1 MPERSCEASNLVDC
15 AYRTSTDHL
24 AEPYPKRHSG
34 VRFKKKALN
43 APVNHYNFLSA
54 SYVSERSQLMEQ
66 YQITSLSV
74 NQPWGRNHAL
84 VCVGPGGIRNHE
96 ASPTAKVKQPSI
108 RNKYRH
114 PLRPPTP
121 RRRNIPVA
129 RKALTISVI

>member
-1 MPERSCEASNLVDC
+1 MRGVKPCRLCISDFDGSSRRTLPETRI
-15 AYRTSTDHL
+15 
-24 AEPYPKRHSG
+24 RHW
-34 VRFKKKALN
+34 VEKKGLN

-54 SYVSERSQLMEQ
+54 SHISERPRLMEQ
-66 YQITSLSV
+66 YHITSLSV

-96 ASPTAKVKQPSI
+96 ANPTAKVKQPSI

-114 PLRPPTP
+114 PLKPPTP

-129 RKALTISVI
+129 RKALTMSVI